1 MTLVPALVGAAT
13 VLGTAR
19 VEIANYLSTLIY
31 VYTLLILL
39 HIVVNWLFAFG
50 LRPPYSRASSAAL
63 GFLRDVCEPFLRVF
77 RRVIPSF
84 GAIDLS
90 PIVAILALGIVNS
103 VIVQG
108 VIHG

>member
-1 MTLVPALVGAAT
+1 MTF
-13 VLGTAR
+13 VLATAR
-19 VEIANYLSTLIY
+19 VEVANYLSALIY

-39 HIVVNWLFAFG
+39 HIVVQWLFAFG

-63 GFLRDVCEPFLRVF
+63 GFLRDVCEPFLRIF

-90 PIVAILALGIVNS
+90 PIVAIIVLGIVNS
-103 VIVQG
+103 IVVQG
-108 VIHG
+108 FIHG